1 MMLFLLASLTIGM
14 PFLFAASDVVLLPN
28 GISAQ
33 PVMLEESEK
42 VSKYINHFIIIIQGR
57 HTFDNYFGT
66 FPRVDGISNNTMI
79 PINPFKPQDTTYIEP
94 FHINP
99 QPNYKPRDDPPTYRL
114 SYNNGK
120 MDGFIFAQKN
130 TTGNP
135 INVMGYFDNSD
146 IPYYWK
152 LASEYVLAQRFF
164 SPSMK
169 SDLVNSLYAIDVNP
183 PLNLQEVPIG
193 GLDTNETIFDSM
205 EANNI
210 SWSIYIENL
219 NRIHNQTNE
228 ENRVLYRSIPILAV
242 PRFVNNQSLNSNI
255 HDLSEYNAD
264 VFSNRFANLTYVYFT
279 DSNDSP
285 TSNVVSSQEL
295 VSNLIYILMKSQFW
309 NSSAILLTHNEAGGW
324 YDHVKPPMNNNTG
337 EISGFRVPAIIIS
350 PYAKKS
356 YIDSNIHD
364 IRSFLDLVQSSF
376 GIQRNTSFANH
387 TNDISEVFNFE
398 QQPRNPLFLQEVLK
412 ERIIVQPEE
421 IEWINVIYIASP
433 VLPFIVTL
441 YWYFMKRRSKNAR

>member
-1 MMLFLLASLTIGM
+1 
-14 PFLFAASDVVLLPN
+14 
-28 GISAQ
+28 
-33 PVMLEESEK
+33 
-42 VSKYINHFIIIIQGR
+42 
-57 HTFDNYFGT
+57 
-66 FPRVDGISNNTMI
+66 
-79 PINPFKPQDTTYIEP
+79 
-94 FHINP
+94 
-99 QPNYKPRDDPPTYRL
+99 
-114 SYNNGK
+114 
-120 MDGFIFAQKN
+120 
-130 TTGNP
+130 
-135 INVMGYFDNSD
+135 
-146 IPYYWK
+146 
-152 LASEYVLAQRFF
+152 
-164 SPSMK
+164 
-169 SDLVNSLYAIDVNP
+169 
-183 PLNLQEVPIG
+183 
-193 GLDTNETIFDSM
+193 
-205 EANNI
+205 
-210 SWSIYIENL
+210 
-219 NRIHNQTNE
+219 
-228 ENRVLYRSIPILAV
+228 VLYRSIPILAV